1 MVKNNKKESTIRWI
15 IKNKNTG
22 EFLNKD
28 SRYFYTKSLK
38 NAMLINSRSKARTN
52 KEEDEI
58 VCKVKVEN
66 NQIHFVGPEWK

>member
-38 NAMLINSRSKARTN
+38 NAMLINSRRTARTN
-52 KEEDEI
+52 KESDEI

>member
-1 MVKNNKKESTIRWI
+1 MVKNNKKESAIRWI

-38 NAMLINSRSKARTN
+38 NAMLINSRSKARNN
-52 KEEDEI
+52 KESDEI
-58 VCKVKVEN
+58 VCKVKLEN
-66 NQIHFVGPEWK
+66 NQIHFVGPEWM

>member
-1 MVKNNKKESTIRWI
+1 MVKNSKKESMIRWI

-28 SRYFYTKSLK
+28 SRYCYTKNLK

-52 KEEDEI
+52 KESDEI
-58 VCKVKVEN
+58 VCKVKIEN